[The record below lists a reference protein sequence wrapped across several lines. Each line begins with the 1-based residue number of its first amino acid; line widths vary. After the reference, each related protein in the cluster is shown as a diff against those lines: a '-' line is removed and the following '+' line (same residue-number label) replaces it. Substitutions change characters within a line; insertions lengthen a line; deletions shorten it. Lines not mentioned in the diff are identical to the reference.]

1 MSMLK
6 IDELIKEA
14 IKEKNGSKKEA
25 YRAIKNAF
33 LVFTTAK
40 NAKPLDEAAEVS
52 ILKKLVKERED
63 SISIYEA
70 NSRNDLAQIERE
82 QCKYIKE
89 LLPEEP
95 TQDEI
100 ISVIKSLFDNEA
112 IVIEKKEMGKVIKEV
127 KNKLP
132 SADGKLVS
140 EIVKSYVK

>member
-1 MSMLK
+1 MLK

-14 IKEKNGSKKEA
+14 IREKNGSKKEA

-89 LLPEEP
+89 LLPKEATPEE
-95 TQDEI
+95 
-100 ISVIKSLFDNEA
+100 IKSTILSLLKTETP
-112 IVIEKKEMGKVIKEV
+112 VIDKKEMGKVIKEV
-127 KNKLP
+127 KQALP
-132 SADGKLVS
+132 NADGKLVS

>member
-1 MSMLK
+1 MLK
-6 IDELIKEA
+6 IDDLIKEA
-14 IKEKNGSKKEA
+14 IREKNGSKKEA

-70 NSRNDLAQIERE
+70 NSRNDLAEIERE

-89 LLPEEP
+89 LLP
-95 TQDEI
+95 
-100 ISVIKSLFDNEA
+100 KEA
-112 IVIEKKEMGKVIKEV
+112 TPEG
-127 KNKLP
+127 N
-132 SADGKLVS
+132 LV
-140 EIVKSYVK
+140 Y